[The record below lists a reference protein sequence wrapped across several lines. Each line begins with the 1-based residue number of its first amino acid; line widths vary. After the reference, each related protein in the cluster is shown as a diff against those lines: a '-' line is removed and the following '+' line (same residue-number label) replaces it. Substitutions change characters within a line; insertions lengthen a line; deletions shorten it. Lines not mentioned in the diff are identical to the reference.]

1 MKVEEMY
8 SEGKRNGVCES
19 EREGER
25 AMVRK
30 ESNS

>member
-1 MKVEEMY
+1 MY

-19 EREGER
+19 EREIERER